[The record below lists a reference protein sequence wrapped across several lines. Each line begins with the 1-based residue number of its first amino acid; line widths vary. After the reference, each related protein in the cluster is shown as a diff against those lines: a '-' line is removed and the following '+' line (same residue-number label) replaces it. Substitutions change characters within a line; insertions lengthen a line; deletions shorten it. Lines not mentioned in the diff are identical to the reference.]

1 MVHPSP
7 FLDFAF
13 GEREEDR
20 SGTQLYRCA
29 NSRAD
34 RRHRR
39 RDSPRPKLYK
49 NTDIPDDIIRQNAC
63 VCCIIIRAHH
73 EDLRYSEKST
83 LYVEKYD

>member
-1 MVHPSP
+1 MVHLSP

-13 GEREEDR
+13 GERGEDR

-34 RRHRR
+34 LRHRR
-39 RDSPRPKLYK
+39 RDSRGPSYAK
-49 NTDIPDDIIRQNAC
+49 NTDIPDDIIRQYAC
-63 VCCIIIRAHH
+63 ICRIIIRAHH

-83 LYVEKYD
+83 LNVEK